1 MLIDRLCEQIK
12 EKKAPIVVGLDP
24 RIDRLP
30 EEIASADLTDG
41 EKLFAF
47 NKGIIDAVADLVPAV
62 KPQIAF
68 YEACG
73 LEGIQAYIETLRYAR
88 EKGLVVIGDVK
99 RGDIGSTS
107 AAYAKAHLE
116 KGRDLE
122 VDFMTIN
129 PYFGSDG
136 LAPFYEVCDGEDKGV
151 FVLVKTSNPSS
162 SELQDLPVKGQTLY
176 QHVGDALQ
184 AASKLRAGAVGFSNL
199 AAVVG
204 ATHPDELKNLRWSL
218 PNVFFLVPGYG
229 AQGGGAA
236 DVVGAFNKEGLGAI
250 VNSSRGIIYAY
261 ESSDKSFVEA
271 AREAT
276 VAMREDLQRALET
289 AGIRL

>member
-30 EEIASADLTDG
+30 EEIATADLTDG

-47 NKGIIDAVADLVPAV
+47 NRGIIDAVADLVPAV

-73 LEGIQAYIETLRYAR
+73 LEGLKAYVETLRYAR
-88 EKGLVVIGDVK
+88 DKGLIVIGDVK

-107 AAYAKAHLE
+107 AAYAEAHLK

-136 LAPFYEVCDGEDKGV
+136 LAPFYKVCDAEDKGV

-162 SELQDLPVKGQTLY
+162 SELQDLPVKGVTLY
-176 QHVGDALQ
+176 QHVGGALQ
-184 AASKLRAGAVGFSNL
+184 EASKARVGESGFSNL

-236 DVVGAFNKEGLGAI
+236 DVVGAFNQEGLGAI

-261 ESSDKSFVEA
+261 ESSEKSFIEA

-276 VAMREDLQRALET
+276 LAMREDLSSALIE

>member
-30 EEIASADLTDG
+30 EEIATADLTDG

-47 NKGIIDAVADLVPAV
+47 NRGIIDAVADLVPAV

-73 LEGIQAYIETLRYAR
+73 LEGLKAYVETLRYAR
-88 EKGLVVIGDVK
+88 DKGLIVIGDVK

-107 AAYAKAHLE
+107 AAYAEAHLQ

-136 LAPFYEVCDGEDKGV
+136 LDPFYKVCDAEDKGV

-162 SELQDLPVKGQTLY
+162 SELQDLPVKGEALY

-184 AASKLRAGAVGFSNL
+184 EAAAARAGTSGFSNL

-218 PNVFFLVPGYG
+218 TNVFFLVPGYG

-236 DVVGAFNKEGLGAI
+236 DVVGAFDREGLGAI

-261 ESSDKSFVEA
+261 ESSDKPFGEA

-276 VAMREDLQRALET
+276 LAMREDLATALNA

>member
-1 MLIDRLCEQIK
+1 MLIDRLCQQIK

-30 EEIASADLTDG
+30 EEIATADLTDG

-73 LEGIQAYIETLRYAR
+73 LEGIKAYIETIAYAR
-88 EKGLVVIGDVK
+88 DKGLVVIGDVK

-136 LAPFYEVCDGEDKGV
+136 LAPFYAVCDAEDKGV

-162 SELQDLPVKGQTLY
+162 TELQDLPVKGQPLY

-184 AASKLRAGAVGFSNL
+184 AASKVRAGEWGFSNL

-236 DVVGAFNKEGLGAI
+236 DVVGAFNQEGLGAI

-261 ESSDKSFVEA
+261 ESSPLSFIEA

-276 VAMREDLQRALET
+276 LAMREDLQRALEKE
-289 AGIRL
+289 GVRL